1 VLRHPGL
8 QLLQAPTETPSP
20 RLRDC
25 AESLGGLNSYAA
37 LLEIFAVPGILGQRD
52 SFDRVRE
59 GLIEGLEALSQGILG
74 SRKAG
79 LALGLSG
86 EELFPPTFKTRLSLA
101 ALAPGGPSL
110 RTLQGWTFPLKRSLN
125 GDPRPTFKIATLA
138 LLFPGNILIGDVGQR
153 PAVCRFRQRTLR
165 NNVTTPSASSHGKRP
180 RNALGI

>member
-1 VLRHPGL
+1 
-8 QLLQAPTETPSP
+8 
-20 RLRDC
+20 
-25 AESLGGLNSYAA
+25 LNSYAA

-101 ALAPGGPSL
+101 GLGAGWPILAYFARVDIPPQAELELGPSAH
-110 RTLQGWTFPLKRSLN
+110 F
-125 GDPRPTFKIATLA
+125 
-138 LLFPGNILIGDVGQR
+138 
-153 PAVCRFRQRTLR
+153 
-165 NNVTTPSASSHGKRP
+165 
-180 RNALGI
+180 